1 MLQMISISWFYAR
14 TAKKPAIW
22 LCLATAVIES
32 GVWAS
37 KIALTNE
44 MGCEKFACY
53 FILICC
59 FYCFVYKLAM
69 PIYEYRCEACG
80 QEKEFLQKFSDPLKV
95 DCPACGKPTLVK
107 KVTAAGFQLKG
118 SGWYATDFRNNGGK
132 PAPNTAA
139 STSDS
144 SSSETAPQTTG
155 TDAKP
160 AAPAVSTPAVGAPAS
175 ASASS
180 SSTTSSS
187 VASSAGASVA
197 SKKAD

>member
-1 MLQMISISWFYAR
+1 MS
-14 TAKKPAIW
+14 
-22 LCLATAVIES
+22 
-32 GVWAS
+32 
-37 KIALTNE
+37 
-44 MGCEKFACY
+44 
-53 FILICC
+53 CC
-59 FYCFVYKLAM
+59 FYCLVYKLAM

-139 STSDS
+139 STNDS
-144 SSSETAPQTTG
+144 QPSTASVPNTTS

-160 AAPAVSTPAVGAPAS
+160 AAPSNPPAVSVPGVSAPATAGGNTS
-175 ASASS
+175 GTSPVSS
-180 SSTTSSS
+180 P
-187 VASSAGASVA
+187 VAA
-197 SKKAD
+197 KKAD